1 MMTIE
6 RRGPRD
12 IVPMDEVR
20 GAISWRFTSSAEP
33 QRAYFGPSLTSRR
46 KFFEPA
52 Q

>member
-20 GAISWRFTSSAEP
+20 GAISYRFTSSAEP
-33 QRAYFGPSLTSRR
+33 QTRLFWD
-46 KFFEPA
+46 
-52 Q
+52 

>member
-20 GAISWRFTSSAEP
+20 GAISCRFTSSAEP
-33 QRAYFGPSLTSRR
+33 QTRLFWD
-46 KFFEPA
+46 
-52 Q
+52 